1 MSTPGGPGPYGS
13 SGDRPAGDP
22 RDAYDAQGEQ
32 AYGYGYAP
40 YGPPYGQAPYG
51 PSYGQPY
58 DPQAP
63 YGPQP
68 YAHGYHQYP
77 GYGGHLPQPGTN
89 GLAIASMILGIVW
102 IYWLGSLLAVI
113 FGHIALA
120 QTARTGQEG
129 RGMAIAGVVLGWIG
143 MAVLALVV
151 VVLVVDS
158 GHGHGYS
165 DYLGLLVGGCGVR

>member
-13 SGDRPAGDP
+13 FGERPAD
-22 RDAYDAQGEQ
+22 DSQGP
-32 AYGYGYAP
+32 YGAPGGQAP
-40 YGPPYGQAPYG
+40 YGDPAASYGYGQAPYG
-51 PSYGQPY
+51 QPY
-58 DPQAP
+58 DPHAP
-63 YGPQP
+63 YGQP
-68 YAHGYHQYP
+68 PHAYGYYQP

-129 RGMAIAGVVLGWIG
+129 RGMAIAGVVLGWVG
-143 MAVLALVV
+143 MAVLAVV
-151 VVLVVDS
+151 IVALIVDS
-158 GHGHGYS
+158 GHDHGYS
-165 DYLGLLVGGCGVR
+165 DYLGLLVGGSGVR

>member
-13 SGDRPAGDP
+13 FGERPADDFEGPYGAPGGQPPYGDP
-22 RDAYDAQGEQ
+22 A
-32 AYGYGYAP
+32 AP
-40 YGPPYGQAPYG
+40 YGYGQAPYG
-51 PSYGQPY
+51 QPY
-58 DPQAP
+58 DPHAP
-63 YGPQP
+63 YGQQP
-68 YAHGYHQYP
+68 YGYGYYPQP
-77 GYGGHLPQPGTN
+77 GYGGYLPQPGTN

-102 IYWLGSLLAVI
+102 IYWIGSLLAVI

-151 VVLVVDS
+151 VMLIVDS
-158 GHGHGYS
+158 RHDHGYS